1 MSNTLTDFPSSPLE
15 PEPEIAEQIFGDSI
29 EKIRQYTQM
38 LYQEGELRGLIGSL
52 EPARLWTRHI
62 INSGLLIPYIHGKR
76 VGDIG
81 SGAGLPGIV
90 LAIALPDTEFFL
102 IEPMARRTEWLTV
115 VKDTLGLHNV
125 TVLRARAEEV
135 SAELEFDQVTARAV
149 SALKNLLPL
158 TTHLLSKDGELVLL
172 KGERIHEEI
181 SAAQKQLKK
190 FTDVEVIETGAE
202 YGTEVT
208 RIFRARLQ

>member
-1 MSNTLTDFPSSPLE
+1 
-15 PEPEIAEQIFGDSI
+15 
-29 EKIRQYTQM
+29 
-38 LYQEGELRGLIGSL
+38 LYQEGEVRGLIGSL

-62 INSGLLIPYIHGKR
+62 INSGLLIPFIHGKR

-90 LAIALPDTEFFL
+90 LAIAVPDTEFFL
-102 IEPMARRTEWLTV
+102 IEPMARRTEWLTAV
-115 VKDTLGLHNV
+115 NDVLGLENV
-125 TVLRARAEEV
+125 TILRARAEEV
-135 SAELEFDQVTARAV
+135 SADMEFEQITARAV
-149 SALKNLLPL
+149 SALKKLLPL
-158 TTHLLSKDGELVLL
+158 TVHLLSKDGELVLL

-190 FTDVEVIETGAE
+190 FSDYEVIEAGAE